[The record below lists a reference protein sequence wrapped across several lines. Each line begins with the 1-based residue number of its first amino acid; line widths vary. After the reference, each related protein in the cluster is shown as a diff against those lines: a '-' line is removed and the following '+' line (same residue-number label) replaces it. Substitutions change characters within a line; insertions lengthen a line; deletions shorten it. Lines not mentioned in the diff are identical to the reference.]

1 MLQHLRWL
9 ILTVVI
15 AATPSF
21 AAAELVRFRFVPVD
35 ACGTTGQVPVG
46 PEGAMGELKRGL
58 GVRPLPYTQVV
69 RPNQMVTFRHPFTGR
84 NVTVP
89 LRLPRDTP
97 RMEHLS
103 DRIVY
108 NYGDYIVEARFSPDG
123 AVDVVY
129 NSGLLRPLRFD

>member
-1 MLQHLRWL
+1 MLAMLQHWRWL
-9 ILTVVI
+9 ALFLVL
-15 AATPSF
+15 AATPSL
-21 AAAELVRFRFVPVD
+21 AVAEFVRFRFVPVD

-58 GVRPLPYTQVV
+58 GVWPLPYPHVV
-69 RPNQMVTFRHPFTGR
+69 RPNQMVTFRHPFTCR

-89 LRLPRDTP
+89 LRLPAGTP

-108 NYGDYIVEARFSPDG
+108 NYGDYVVEARFLPDG
-123 AVDVVY
+123 AVDV
-129 NSGLLRPLRFD
+129 